1 MAPKGE
7 SKESPLSPCTSGT
20 PHPLSPSSLAAKK
33 SLPKSKEH
41 EVEGH
46 GEGTCSLDAAD
57 IGTEIHEVLSR
68 IEWDTS
74 VVDLSTISEKAR
86 ELLEAFFMSEE
97 AKSVFTKPGENYE
110 LWNEKPFDLMIDGQ
124 WISGIFDRVQIR
136 REGGRPVKADI
147 LDYKTNQKTPE
158 AIKEEYEGQMEQ
170 YRVAASKLL
179 GINLDWVSARTVPI
193 RVA

>member
-1 MAPKGE
+1 
-7 SKESPLSPCTSGT
+7 
-20 PHPLSPSSLAAKK
+20 
-33 SLPKSKEH
+33 
-41 EVEGH
+41 
-46 GEGTCSLDAAD
+46 
-57 IGTEIHEVLSR
+57 
-68 IEWDTS
+68 
-74 VVDLSTISEKAR
+74 
-86 ELLEAFFMSEE
+86 MSEE
-97 AKSVFTKPGENYE
+97 AKSVFTKPGEDYE